1 MEILNAK
8 GGKCMKKLLLIF
20 LVLMILIPNG
30 AMAIAQ
36 SNDIEGSWAKN
47 EINYLY
53 EKEIVSGYPDGSFRP
68 NNFISK
74 AEFYRIIN

>member
-1 MEILNAK
+1 
-8 GGKCMKKLLLIF
+8 MKKLLLIF

-53 EKEIVSGYPDGSFRP
+53 EKGIVSGYPDGSFRP